1 MKTDNMARRG
11 WTTKLLKDIERAAA
25 QVRSATDYYAVMG
38 ANLGTTSDQ
47 LKVMHRTLMRK
58 LHPDVCPL
66 PDAHDLSAKV
76 NVAYDTLSDPKKR
89 KAYNRDTKADART
102 CPTCAGTGQ
111 IKKQKGIKKV
121 AVECPDCGGTGQHG

>member
-11 WTTKLLKDIERAAA
+11 WATKLPKEIEKAAN
-25 QVRSATDYYAVMG
+25 QVRSGNDHYATLG
-38 ANLGTTSDQ
+38 ANLGTTSAQ

-76 NVAYDTLSDPKKR
+76 NVAYDTLSDTKKR
-89 KAYNRDTKADART
+89 RDYNRDNKVDARACGT
-102 CPTCAGTGQ
+102 CTGTGQ

-121 AVECPDCGGTGQHG
+121 LVECPDCGGTGQHG